1 MKPFW
6 EQTYFIKIVQWK
18 PVAILIVW
26 LKKIILPGFDNLPL
40 FDVLVF
46 FLKGLIKGSIAQ
58 RASSIAYNFFLALF
72 PTLLFFFT
80 LVPYI
85 PIDDFHSKLMDFLQM
100 NLPDSAFQTIYST
113 VNDILSKPRGG
124 LLSVGILM
132 AIFFSTNGFKSIMAA
147 FNMSYHY
154 VESRT
159 YIKTQLTAF
168 LLVLISTMM
177 MIISISLITFS
188 NFILDWLVLKEYLKQ
203 DLNYYLILFAQ
214 NIIQLA
220 MIYFLTSFI
229 YFLAPSKK
237 NRFKFFSAGSTF
249 ATLLYVLSYFG
260 FNYYITHFSRYNA
273 LYGSIG
279 TIIIFLIWIYFIA
292 TILLIGF
299 ELNIS
304 IKHGKVVQQL
314 KKKV

>member
-6 EQTYFIKIVQWK
+6 ENPYFIKLTKWRPIELL
-18 PVAILIVW
+18 LIR
-26 LKKIILPGFDNLPL
+26 LKKIVLPGFDGLPL

-80 LVPYI
+80 LVPYV
-85 PIDDFHSKLMDFLQM
+85 PIADFHSKLMDFLQL

-113 VNDILSKPRGG
+113 VNDILSKPRSG
-124 LLSVGILM
+124 LLSIGILM
-132 AIFFSTNGFKSIMAA
+132 ALFFSTNGFKSIMAA
-147 FNMSYHY
+147 FNMSYHH
-154 VESRT
+154 VESRK
-159 YIKTQLTAF
+159 YIKTQLTAL
-168 LLVLISTMM
+168 LLVLISSMM
-177 MIISISLITFS
+177 MIVSIALITFS
-188 NFILDWLVLKEYLKQ
+188 NFVLDWLVQNNYLKQ
-203 DLNYYLILFAQ
+203 DVNYYLILIAQ
-214 NIIQLA
+214 YLIQLA

-249 ATLLYVLSYFG
+249 ATILYVLSYFG
-260 FNYYITHFSRYNA
+260 FNYYIIHFSKYNA

-304 IKHGKVVQQL
+304 IKHGKIVQQL
-314 KKKV
+314 KQKI